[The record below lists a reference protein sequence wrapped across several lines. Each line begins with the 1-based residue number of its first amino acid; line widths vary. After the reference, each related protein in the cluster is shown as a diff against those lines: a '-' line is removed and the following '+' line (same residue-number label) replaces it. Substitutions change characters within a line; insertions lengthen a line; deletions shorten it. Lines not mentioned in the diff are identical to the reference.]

1 MLFPLN
7 LRLFLMTVKMEM
19 AGMGWFPDKSSGQL
33 AVTSNWRKRLGGG
46 CWGRRYTEVKLESEG
61 QSFHP
66 ISQALVDVTCH
77 VQSIM
82 PLLVTPSA
90 RVVQANERGERH
102 HLGAGS

>member
-1 MLFPLN
+1 
-7 LRLFLMTVKMEM
+7 MTVKMEM

-46 CWGRRYTEVKLESEG
+46 CWGRRDTEVKLESEG

-77 VQSIM
+77 EQSIM
-82 PLLVTPSA
+82 PLLVAPSA
-90 RVVQANERGERH
+90 RVVQAMRGVRGTILEQ
-102 HLGAGS
+102 GAKVL